1 MVLILFTGDETALRL
16 DLPMTVE
23 EEGDGLVPIV
33 HHHNDTF
40 ATPIQI
46 DGISVEQRH
55 QRLDG

>member
-1 MVLILFTGDETALRL
+1 MVLILYTGDETALRL
-16 DLPMTVE
+16 DLPMMIE

-40 ATPIQI
+40 DKPMQI

-55 QRLDG
+55 QRLDV